1 MARRPRAEVEW
12 RVCFYREEGVFNQR
26 LNSCTIVT
34 SMMPVGPYATC
45 LYDPVA
51 RATGYLGV
59 LHRTDEALKQ
69 LATNSRPSLILASC
83 TLSG

>member
-1 MARRPRAEVEW
+1 MW
-12 RVCFYREEGVFNQR
+12 NGVSACTRKKGAFNQR
-26 LNSCTIVT
+26 LNSCTIIT

-59 LHRTDEALKQ
+59 LHHADKALKQ
-69 LATNSRPSLILASC
+69 LAAHPRSSLILASC

>member
-1 MARRPRAEVEW
+1 
-12 RVCFYREEGVFNQR
+12 
-26 LNSCTIVT
+26 
-34 SMMPVGPYATC
+34 MMPVGPYATC

-59 LHRTDEALKQ
+59 LHHTDKALKQ
-69 LATNSRPSLILASC
+69 LAAHPRSSLILASC